1 MFKKIL
7 IANRGEIALRV
18 LRACREL
25 NIKTVAIH
33 SEADET
39 AMHVRMADE
48 SVCVGPASAQSSYL
62 NIPAIITAAT
72 ITNVDAIHPGYG
84 FLSENIRF
92 AEIIE
97 EHNIKFIGPKSQHI
111 QMMGNKIAAKEIMD
125 KNLVPTVP
133 GLNDVSKLDKINEFI
148 DKIKLPII
156 IKAAS
161 GGGGK
166 GMRIVKEYDELE
178 KSIKAAK
185 IESKKSFNDDSVY
198 IEKFLISPKHIEIQI
213 LADTYGNII
222 TLGERDCSVQRKHQK
237 LIEESPSTIL
247 TNEERLKIGELCKK
261 AVRSIGYEGV
271 GTLEFLYEN
280 KKFYFMEMN
289 TRLQVE
295 HPVTEMVTS
304 TDLVK
309 QQILVAA
316 GQKLNLSQNEI
327 KINGHSIECRINAE
341 HPETFIPSPGK
352 VLQYHQPGGLGV
364 RVDSAV
370 YQGYSIP
377 PHYDSLI
384 SKLITYGDNRE
395 DCIQKMKR
403 ALEEYVIIGIDTNI
417 QLHQKIIQSDDF
429 ISGKYNINYMSRFD

>member
-1 MFKKIL
+1 MFKKVL
-7 IANRGEIALRV
+7 IANRGEIALRI

-33 SEADET
+33 SEADES

-84 FLSENIRF
+84 FLSENQRF

-97 EHNIKFIGPKSQHI
+97 EHNIKFIGPHSQHLK
-111 QMMGNKIAAKEIMD
+111 MMGNKISARKIMKD
-125 KNLVPTVP
+125 NNVPIVP
-133 GLNDVSKLDKINEFI
+133 GLNDISDKNKIKQFI
-148 DKIKLPII
+148 DRTELPII

-166 GMRIVKEYDELE
+166 GMRIIKDYSELD
-178 KSIKAAK
+178 KSINAAK
-185 IESKKSFNDDSVY
+185 LEAKKSFNDDTVY
-198 IEKFLISPKHIEIQI
+198 IEKFLTSPKHIEIQI
-213 LADTYGNII
+213 LSDAHGNVV
-222 TLGERDCSVQRKHQK
+222 TLGERDCSIQRKHQK

-247 TNEERLKIGELCKK
+247 TQKERDQISELCRK
-261 AVRSIGYEGV
+261 AVLSFGYEGV
-271 GTLEFLYEN
+271 GTFEFLYEN
-280 KKFYFMEMN
+280 HNFYFMEMN

-295 HPVTEMVTS
+295 HPVTEMITH

-309 QQILVAA
+309 QQILVAS
-316 GQKLNLSQNEI
+316 GQKLNFSQDDV
-327 KINGHSIECRINAE
+327 KIQGHSIECRINAE
-341 HPETFIPSPGK
+341 HPETFIPSPGT
-352 VLQYHQPGGLGV
+352 VTQYHQPGGLGV

-370 YQGYSIP
+370 YQECSIP
-377 PHYDSLI
+377 PHYDSMI
-384 SKLITYGDNRE
+384 AKLITYGDTRE
-395 DCIQKMKR
+395 VSIQKMKR

-417 QLHQKIIQSDDF
+417 QLHQKIIKSDEF
-429 ISGKYNINYMSRFD
+429 ISGKYDINYMSRFD

>member
-84 FLSENIRF
+84 FLSESQRF

-111 QMMGNKIAAKEIMD
+111 QMMGNKITAKKIMD
-125 KNLVPTVP
+125 ENGMPTVE
-133 GLNDVSKLDKINEFI
+133 GLNDISDLNKMKNLI
-148 DKIKLPII
+148 DLIGLPVI

-166 GMRIVKEYDELE
+166 GMRIIKKYEELE
-178 KSIKAAK
+178 KSIKEAK
-185 IESKKSFNDDSVY
+185 IEAKKSFNDDTVY
-198 IEKFLISPKHIEIQI
+198 IEKFLSNPKHIEIQI
-213 LADTYGNII
+213 LADAHGNVI
-222 TLGERDCSVQRKHQK
+222 TLGERDCSIQRKHQK
-237 LIEESPSTIL
+237 LIEESPSTVL
-247 TNEERLKIGELCKK
+247 SYEERLKISELCKK
-261 AVRSIGYEGV
+261 AVKSIGYEGV

-295 HPVTEMVTS
+295 HPVTEMVTN

-309 QQILVAA
+309 QQILVAL
-316 GQKLNLSQNEI
+316 GEKLNLSQEEI
-327 KINGHSIECRINAE
+327 IIKGHSIECRINAE
-341 HPETFIPSPGK
+341 HPDTFIPSPGK
-352 VLQYHQPGGLGV
+352 VYQYHQPGGLGV

-370 YQGYSIP
+370 YQGYIIP
-377 PHYDSLI
+377 PHYDSMI
-384 SKLITYGDNRE
+384 AKLITYGDTRN

-417 QLHQKIIQSDDF
+417 QLHQKIIQSNDF
-429 ISGKYNINYMSRFD
+429 TSGNYDINYMSRFD